1 MISKGDLVKLR
12 VTLSD
17 GPEGR
22 KELCIFG
29 KMMNYC
35 DEEDDYIIEPRA
47 FSIQK
52 EHVAEAERLL
62 EDFDFDNISEEL
74 DSKGK
79 ARELHSPPDITNIRI
94 SRRH

>member
-22 KELCIFG
+22 KELHIFG

-35 DEEDDYIIEPRA
+35 DEEDDYILEARA

-52 EHVAEAERLL
+52 KHVAEAERLL
-62 EDFDFDNISEEL
+62 EDFDFENISEEL
-74 DSKGK
+74 DSKGT